1 MQKKQDEKITPE
13 MQEEIDKIDDKL
25 NTIQFDNN
33 YEVDYKKYSYYY

>member
-1 MQKKQDEKITPE
+1 

-33 YEVDYKKYSYYY
+33 YEVDYKNIPTIIDLKSHR